1 MFLILVIILLG
12 GRGMF
17 NRRFWTSKNIVFII
31 LVLSLLL
38 LLPKIIGILM
48 LFFGAYVLA
57 CALNPFVNK
66 LMNIMNRTLASSIVM
81 FISILS
87 VIALFIPIFFVAF
100 KEIRVFLLN
109 LPDKVSGVTNFLMNL
124 NINGHKLPDIIDIDT
139 ILNNSSNVAQGV
151 FNHSLTLTAGI
162 VQAVVVLIALT
173 MIVYYILI
181 DKVYLKEKFLEFFPP
196 DLKEKTQSILSTISS
211 KVGQYVRAQILSM
224 VAVGIM
230 VSVVLVIL
238 GVEYSTLL
246 GLISG
251 ILDIIPILGP
261 SIALCVILLLAYP
274 LGLVKLILIIGG
286 FLAVQ
291 QISNYVVRPL
301 LFGKMMALH
310 PLMIFLALFLA
321 QQFLGFWGV
330 ILSPAIAATV
340 CVLIDELY
348 LKPINL
354 KGKD

>member
-1 MFLILVIILLG
+1 MFSK
-12 GRGMF
+12 
-17 NRRFWTSKNIVFII
+17 RFWTSKNIIFTV
-31 LVLSLLL
+31 LVIALLL
-38 LLPKIIGILM
+38 IFPKIVGILM
-48 LFFGAYVLA
+48 LFFGSYVIA
-57 CALNPFVNK
+57 CALNPFVTK
-66 LMNIMNRTLASSIVM
+66 LMNKMSRPLASSIVM
-81 FISILS
+81 FSSILAI
-87 VIALFIPIFFVAF
+87 IALFIPIFFVAF
-100 KEIRVFLLN
+100 REIKTFMIT
-109 LPDKVSGVTNFLMNL
+109 LPDKVTEFANFLMNFK
-124 NINGHKLPDIIDIDT
+124 INGSKLPDIVDIDA
-139 ILNNSSNVAQGV
+139 ILNNSSDVAQNV
-151 FNHSLTLTAGI
+151 VNHSLSITAGI
-162 VQAVVVLIALT
+162 IQAIVILVAMT

-181 DKVYLKEKFLEFFPP
+181 DKAYLKAKFLEFFPP
-196 DLKEKTQSILSTISS
+196 DLKDKAQDILSTISS
-211 KVGQYVRAQILSM
+211 KVGKYVRAQILSM

-230 VSVVLVIL
+230 VSIVLVIF

-261 SIALCVILLLAYP
+261 SIALGVILLVAYP
-274 LGLVKLILIIGG
+274 LGLTKIILIVIG

-291 QISNYVVRPL
+291 QISNYVVRPV
-301 LFGKMMALH
+301 LFGKMMSLH

-354 KGKD
+354 KVKE

>member
-1 MFLILVIILLG
+1 
-12 GRGMF
+12 MF
-17 NRRFWTSKNIVFII
+17 NKRFWTGKNIIFIV
-31 LVLSLLL
+31 LVVSLLL
-38 LLPKIIGILM
+38 ILPKIIGILM
-48 LFFGAYVLA
+48 LFFGSYVLA

-66 LMNIMNRTLASSIVM
+66 LMNKMNRTLASSVVM
-81 FISILS
+81 FSSILAI
-87 VIALFIPIFFVAF
+87 IALFIPIFFVAF
-100 KEIRVFLLN
+100 KEIKTFLIT
-109 LPDKVSGVTNFLMNL
+109 LPDKIAGVTNFLLNF
-124 NINGHKLPDIIDIDT
+124 NINGHKIPDIVDMDA
-139 ILNNSSNVAQGV
+139 ILNNSSTVAQGV
-151 FNHSLTLTAGI
+151 VNHSLSITAGI
-162 VQAVVVLIALT
+162 VQAIVILVAMT

-196 DLKEKTQSILSTISS
+196 DLKPKAQDILSTISN
-211 KVGQYVRAQILSM
+211 KVGKYVRAQILSM
-224 VAVGIM
+224 IAVGIM
-230 VSVVLVIL
+230 VAIVLVIF

-261 SIALCVILLLAYP
+261 SIALAVILLVAYP
-274 LGLVKLILIIGG
+274 LGLGKLILIVIG
-286 FLAVQ
+286 FLIVQ

-301 LFGKMMALH
+301 LFGKMMSLH

-330 ILSPAIAATV
+330 ILSPAIAATI

-354 KGKD
+354 KGKE

>member
-1 MFLILVIILLG
+1 MFS
-12 GRGMF
+12 
-17 NRRFWTSKNIVFII
+17 RRFWTSKNIVFTI
-31 LVLSLLL
+31 LFISLLL
-38 LLPKIIGILM
+38 ILPKIIGIIM

-66 LMNIMNRTLASSIVM
+66 LMSKMNRTLASSIVM
-81 FISILS
+81 FSSILAI
-87 VIALFIPIFFVAF
+87 IALFVPIFFVAF
-100 KEIRVFLLN
+100 REIRVFLLD
-109 LPDKVSGVTNFLMNL
+109 LPDKISGVTNFLMNL
-124 NINGHKLPDIIDIDT
+124 NISGHKLPDIIDIDT
-139 ILNNSSNVAQGV
+139 ILNNSSDVAQGV
-151 FNHSLTLTAGI
+151 VNHSLSITAGI
-162 VQAVVVLIALT
+162 VQAVVVLVAMT

-196 DLKEKTQSILSTISS
+196 DLKEKAQSILSTISN
-211 KVGQYVRAQILSM
+211 KVGKYVRAQILSM
-224 VAVGIM
+224 AAVGIM
-230 VSVVLVIL
+230 VSIVLVIF

-251 ILDIIPILGP
+251 IFDIIPILGP
-261 SIALCVILLLAYP
+261 SIALGVILLVAYP
-274 LGLVKLILIIGG
+274 FGLVKLVLIIIG
-286 FLAVQ
+286 FLCVQ

-301 LFGKMMALH
+301 LFGKMMSLH